1 MLTSKN
7 FLGLPALPQGRTLSS
22 EEISS
27 AAIALA
33 AKVKEIVGCD
43 GVLVCEFNLILP
55 NQGPRI
61 IADASKDR
69 WNEIINKEF
78 VGRHLRSLSQQ
89 IYASVDMSKDN
100 SPYHE
105 ELSSLGIGSVLS
117 GCIEVNNLEWGAL
130 ICWNKNSCEWEESNL
145 LLILQTCQ
153 YLEYAIARSMLK
165 SVFVDRGH
173 TKTISKIKSLLNTP
187 SDWKTFQVLVKA
199 SLQSLRQLF
208 QASNCSILVGNECLF
223 TLTEDR
229 LSVTRTPYYQDI
241 VTKDLVVVPIFI
253 NSIHWGFIEIESPYL
268 PWDEVESTFLRKAGF
283 IICSAI
289 ANKESDYLQA
299 YYLDRIIE
307 TAPIVLYKL
316 DKLGICTFCLGNNL
330 VDYQIF
336 HKELLGKN
344 IFEENAGY
352 PKNQQFF
359 KEAFELSTHSGFVS
373 ANGTI
378 FHNHT
383 VLLENGEIIGVAIDY
398 TEQFT
403 FQKDLETVVYSLSHD
418 LQEPLRAISNN
429 HKLLE
434 NRLTAIGVQD
444 DEISNRLKK
453 GSSSVKKLSELIEEQ
468 LQLSRIN
475 STKKPFEQNDSKSII
490 QEAIDNLSDLIT
502 RKNAQIEFV
511 TPFFPTISCDRSQ
524 MVSLFQNLI
533 GNAIKFNNLT
543 EPPSVWISC
552 NLEGTR
558 FWKYGIA
565 DNGIG
570 IDPQYQKQI
579 FEIWKRLHSESDFP
593 GTGMGL
599 AICRKIIN
607 RHKGNIWVESEGDGT
622 GSIFYFTIP
631 ASTEGLL
638 FSAI

>member
-7 FLGLPALPQGRTLSS
+7 FLGLPALPQGRNLSGD
-22 EEISS
+22 EICS

-33 AKVKEIVGCD
+33 AKVKEIIGCD
-43 GVLVCEFNLILP
+43 GVLICEFNLILDDR
-55 NQGPRI
+55 GPRI
-61 IADASKDR
+61 LADASKDR
-69 WNEIINKEF
+69 WNEIIHKEF

-89 IYASVDMSKDN
+89 IYASVDMTKDK

-105 ELSSLGIGSVLS
+105 ELSSLGIESVLS
-117 GCIEVNNLEWGAL
+117 GCIEINNLEWGAL
-130 ICWNKNSCEWEESNL
+130 ICWNENSREWVESDL
-145 LLILQTCQ
+145 LVVIQTCQ
-153 YLEYAIARSMLK
+153 YLEYAIARSSIK
-165 SVFVDRGH
+165 SVFIDRGH

-199 SLQSLRQLF
+199 SIQSLQQVF
-208 QASNCSILVGNECLF
+208 QAGNCSVLFGNECLF
-223 TLTEDR
+223 TLKEDR
-229 LSVTRTPYYQDI
+229 LSTTRTLCYQDTI
-241 VTKDLVVVPIFI
+241 TPELVVIPIFI
-253 NSIHWGFIEIESPYL
+253 NSLHWGFIEIESPCVI
-268 PWDEVESTFLRKAGF
+268 WDEVESTFLRKAGF

-316 DKLGICTFCLGNNL
+316 DKLGICTYCLGNSL

-336 HKELLGKN
+336 HKGLLGKN
-344 IFEENAGY
+344 IFEENVNY

-383 VLLENGEIIGVAIDY
+383 VLLENGDVIGVAIDY
-398 TEQFT
+398 TEQFM

-429 HKLLE
+429 QKLLE
-434 NRLTAIGVQD
+434 NRLTTIGVKD
-444 DEISNRLKK
+444 SEISNRLEKV
-453 GSSSVKKLSELIEEQ
+453 SSSVRKLSEQIEEQ

-475 STKKPFEQNDSKSII
+475 SNKKPFESNSSESII
-490 QEAIDNLSDLIT
+490 REAIDNLTDLIT
-502 RKNAQIEFV
+502 RKKAKIEFL
-511 TPFFPTISCDRSQ
+511 TPFPTINCDRSQ
-524 MVSLFQNLI
+524 LVSVFQNLI
-533 GNAIKFNNLT
+533 SNAVKFNNVT
-543 EPPSVWISC
+543 ETPSVWISC
-552 NLEGTR
+552 HLEGSR
-558 FWKYGIA
+558 FWKYAIA

-599 AICRKIIN
+599 AICRKVIN

-622 GSIFYFTIP
+622 GSIFYFTVP